1 MNKTQNL
8 SEGVPVAIAST
19 GEVFQSGNF
28 GDLLNTLISRKL
40 DEKEREE
47 LSLIA
52 SNYESALTEARK
64 NDLQLSGAYIVEAE
78 KAHSQFAPQSLTAQL
93 LNLHALPVKAYFHYK
108 KYDYQLAE
116 QYLIESITGSSSLIR
131 QGFFMVECHRVQ
143 QLHNLARMYF
153 KRKQFEHAGWIICE
167 ALSYLAQEKIPGI
180 ASNWS
185 VDAMRRT
192 PLSLRSDMLLQ
203 LALETAG
210 ELLPPTQ
217 QQITLHHCT
226 FGYSLDLAP
235 GLEACEALSRWVKLK
250 SMLSSGMPDESFIS
264 SAVDFITS
272 TSAKFDILK
281 LALVVDMTDILR
293 KTFEYDATVYE
304 YLVSYGKRLRV
315 SQKHKL
321 ACFAY
326 IEPLRFAP

>member
-28 GDLLNTLISRKL
+28 GDLLNTLIREKL
-40 DEKEREE
+40 NEEERVE
-47 LSLIA
+47 LSSIA

-64 NDLQLSGAYIVEAE
+64 NDLQLSGAYIARAEEA
-78 KAHSQFAPQSLTAQL
+78 HLQFAAHSLTAQL
-93 LNLHALPVKAYFHYK
+93 LDLHALPVKAYFYYK
-108 KYDYQLAE
+108 NYDYQLAE
-116 QYLIESITGSSSLIR
+116 QYLIKSVSGSSSLIE

-153 KRKQFEHAGWIICE
+153 KRKQFEHAGWIISE
-167 ALSYLAQEKIPGI
+167 AISYLAQEKIPGI

-185 VDAMRRT
+185 IDAMRRT
-192 PLSLRSDMLLQ
+192 PFSLRSDMLLQ
-203 LALETAG
+203 LALETVG

-217 QQITLHHCT
+217 QQEAFHQSV
-226 FGYSLDLAP
+226 FGNSLDLVP
-235 GLEACEALSRWVKLK
+235 GLAACEPLSRWIRLK
-250 SMLSSGMPDESFIS
+250 SMATSGMPDESFVT
-264 SAVDFITS
+264 SAVDFIT
-272 TSAKFDILK
+272 TTPARFDILK
-281 LALVVDMTDILR
+281 LALMVEVTDILR
-293 KTFEYDATVYE
+293 KTFDYDATAYE
-304 YLVSYGKRLRV
+304 HLVAYGKRLRV

-326 IEPLRFAP
+326 IEP